1 MAIVN
6 LRGLRKRGLVIACIL
21 TVLLAALP
29 AAVWL
34 DLTHLA
40 DTNLR
45 RQAANLNSVISSV
58 RGYYGTNVVG
68 RVLANRGS
76 TQVVHN
82 YESVPGAIPI
92 PATLSLELGHVIS
105 EQQQNIQYRFVS
117 DVPFANR
124 KPHVLDTFERES
136 LASLRKNPDQRLVE
150 TTWSLTSDSV
160 RLVAPVIMGAACV
173 SCHNV
178 HPESMKRDWKVGD
191 VRGIQ
196 EISITQPIAAN
207 LFSFKFL
214 LAYFAL
220 ATISG
225 ISFLALQQRQGRLIR
240 QMNHDLESNNDFL
253 ASLSMKISRYISPQV
268 YKTIFSGQKDVA
280 IHTERKKLTIFFSDI
295 QNFTATTERLQPEQV
310 TLLLNE
316 YFTEMAAI
324 ATKHGGTID
333 KFIGDAMLIFFGDP
347 ETKGEVGDAEACL
360 RMAWEMQH
368 RLRALNVA
376 WHNSGVEQPF
386 QARMGI
392 NSGYCNVGN
401 FGSADRM
408 DYTIIGAEAN
418 LAARLQS
425 VAEAGRIVL
434 SYETYALVRHLI
446 TARALA
452 PITMKGISREV
463 VPYAVERLVDAED
476 LDSRVV
482 AEDTTGLSLYLD
494 PGAIDAGD
502 IEKVKAT
509 LSRAL
514 AAIEQAQARTA

>member
-1 MAIVN
+1 MN
-6 LRGLRKRGLVIACIL
+6 
-21 TVLLAALP
+21 
-29 AAVWL
+29 
-34 DLTHLA
+34 
-40 DTNLR
+40 
-45 RQAANLNSVISSV
+45 
-58 RGYYGTNVVG
+58 
-68 RVLANRGS
+68 
-76 TQVVHN
+76 
-82 YESVPGAIPI
+82 SVPGAIPI

-124 KPHVLDTFERES
+124 KPHVLDAFERES

-463 VPYAVERLVDAED
+463 VPYAVERLVDAEAFGFAGRRGGD
-476 LDSRVV
+476 GWPQPVSRSRRDRRRRHREGQGDAEPCARGDRAGASQDCV
-482 AEDTTGLSLYLD
+482 AQLPAKQNGD
-494 PGAIDAGD
+494 PFPD
-502 IEKVKAT
+502 
-509 LSRAL
+509 R
-514 AAIEQAQARTA
+514 RCW